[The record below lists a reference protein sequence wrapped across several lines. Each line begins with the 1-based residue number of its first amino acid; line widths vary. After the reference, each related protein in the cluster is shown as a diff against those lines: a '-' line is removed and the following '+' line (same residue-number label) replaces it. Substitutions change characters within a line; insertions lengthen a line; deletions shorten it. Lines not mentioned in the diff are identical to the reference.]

1 VDTAATDVF
10 DTTNCAAGTM
20 PNDAQSQ
27 CVVNT
32 TATDVFDTTN
42 CATGTV
48 YNDTLKKCAVDT
60 TATDVFDETNCAT
73 GTVYNDTLKKCV
85 VGTTATDVFDES
97 NCGRGAELDGDKCAP
112 VDKKPCAASSAA
124 PFMFIL
130 PETVPGNP
138 ELRAKYCG
146 LIKELGGSC

>member
-1 VDTAATDVF
+1 MKVL
-10 DTTNCAAGTM
+10 DTTDCADGTM
-20 PNDAQSQ
+20 YSDTLSQ

-48 YNDTLKKCAVDT
+48 FNDTLKKCAVDT
-60 TATDVFDETNCAT
+60 TATDVFDE
-73 GTVYNDTLKKCV
+73 
-85 VGTTATDVFDES
+85 S
-97 NCGRGAELDGDKCAP
+97 NCGRGTELDGDKCAP
-112 VDKKPCAASSAA
+112 VDKTPCAASSAA

-130 PETVPGNP
+130 PETVLGNP

-146 LIKELGGSC
+146 LIKELGGSCRSE